1 MKGNKANLE
10 AAILTSME
18 ALKDME
24 GIVNDTDGEKLDDV
38 NDIIFKVKESYFG
51 DLDNT
56 IVYQIVHI
64 YANDTP
70 LTDQSAMKLCYQM

>member
-1 MKGNKANLE
+1 MVLINL
-10 AAILTSME
+10 LTDNW
-18 ALKDME
+18 L
-24 GIVNDTDGEKLDDV
+24 IVNDREQLDDV
-38 NDIIFKVKESYFG
+38 KDIVFKVKVSYFG